1 MLVRCSLV
9 PVAAA
14 RAGTRWV
21 PLLLPACCSLSPAAV
36 AGSLRAARCLL
47 AAAHCRCSPRCYLPL
62 PLAAAK
68 NHPCH
73 ERGSGTEVWHDT
85 RMRFLGVHTSRV
97 SRASSLVRVAVV
109 RPRSSMSTISL
120 SYVCVQHVVDRC
132 VCRVERYVY
141 VHQSK
146 HMCVCISRRQTGACV
161 E

>member
-1 MLVRCSLV
+1 MCCLLVRCSLV

-68 NHPCH
+68 NPPCH
-73 ERGSGTEVWHDT
+73 ERGSGTEVWHDVC
-85 RMRFLGVHTSRV
+85 MRFLGVHTGV
-97 SRASSLVRVAVV
+97 W
-109 RPRSSMSTISL
+109 
-120 SYVCVQHVVDRC
+120 
-132 VCRVERYVY
+132 
-141 VHQSK
+141 
-146 HMCVCISRRQTGACV
+146 
-161 E
+161 